1 MKKDWIKKVLPSGQ
15 KSSALLVFAGA
26 LGLFLLIAGGV
37 KTTAPE
43 KREPPGESRQSQYT
57 KDLERKLTR
66 VVSKIEGAGN
76 AEVVLTLETGEE
88 NIYAQDERTDRDGQ
102 SGETRHILMNAQNG
116 QQPLVRVT
124 WEPEI
129 RGIAVICEGADNPKV
144 AGRIMETVSVLAGV
158 STNRISI
165 AKMS

>member
-26 LGLFLLIAGGV
+26 LGLFLLIAGGA

-43 KREPPGESRQSQYT
+43 KREPPGESSQSQYT
-57 KDLERKLTR
+57 KDLEQKLTR
-66 VVSKIEGAGN
+66 VVSKIEGAGH

>member
-1 MKKDWIKKVLPSGQ
+1 MKTDWIKKLLPAGQ
-15 KSSALLVFAGA
+15 KSSAMLVFAGA
-26 LGLFLLIAGGV
+26 LGLFLLIAGGM
-37 KTTAPE
+37 KTTTPQKQAPVS
-43 KREPPGESRQSQYT
+43 ESSQSQYT
-57 KDLERKLTR
+57 KELEQKLTR
-66 VVSKIEGAGN
+66 VVSKIEGAGR
-76 AEVVLTLETGEE
+76 AEVALTLETWEE

-116 QQPLVRVT
+116 QQPLVEVT

-144 AGRIMETVSVLAGV
+144 AGRIMETVSVLAGI